1 MEGVSHRLVAEARQ
15 AREGGS
21 MQRLVLPKG
30 GSASRSSPTPTAC
43 KKQRLDSVK
52 VPKAATKMGLCIY

>member
-1 MEGVSHRLVAEARQ
+1 
-15 AREGGS
+15 

-43 KKQRLDSVK
+43 KKQRLDSMK
-52 VPKAATKMGLCIY
+52 VPKDATLRCDYAFIEYLMLTFY